1 MMTGRAFPPQDPEKL
16 RVVILSDAVPSRNGV
31 GTYYDDLAHHLEG
44 RVEAVSLLAPP
55 ANGTGDFRG
64 IAIPM
69 PGDPTQKLYFPSPF
83 WLGRKIRDLQ
93 PDVIVSATP
102 GGYGFTGLAIA
113 ALLRT
118 AFCVGYHTEYSELA
132 GLYWRQ
138 PFGKLYTLL
147 LALWDQQMFRF
158 GSVVLATNQALRDA
172 ALEGGAKEA
181 RIMGTPTQIAF
192 LQEPLRPFP
201 TEIRTVTFAGRLA
214 PEKEVVQ
221 VLEAAA
227 SHPSLRFRVAGDGPL
242 RETVERRAATLPN
255 LEYAGWVPRERVLAL
270 LDETDLL
277 VLPSRFET
285 FGTVAFEAMIRGRL
299 ALVSPHCG
307 ITHWPNLSPGLLIME
322 EGESLSKALGRLIGL
337 TSAERESVAR
347 QAFQRS
353 RALSEGTVNDWVDV
367 LQRAVAARRT
377 P

>member
-1 MMTGRAFPPQDPEKL
+1 
-16 RVVILSDAVPSRNGV
+16 
-31 GTYYDDLAHHLEG
+31 
-44 RVEAVSLLAPP
+44 
-55 ANGTGDFRG
+55 
-64 IAIPM
+64 
-69 PGDPTQKLYFPSPF
+69 
-83 WLGRKIRDLQ
+83 
-93 PDVIVSATP
+93 
-102 GGYGFTGLAIA
+102 
-113 ALLRT
+113 
-118 AFCVGYHTEYSELA
+118 
-132 GLYWRQ
+132 
-138 PFGKLYTLL
+138 
-147 LALWDQQMFRF
+147 
-158 GSVVLATNQALRDA
+158 
-172 ALEGGAKEA
+172 
-181 RIMGTPTQIAF
+181 MGTPTQIAF

-221 VLEAAA
+221 VLDAAA

-242 RETVERRAATLPN
+242 RETVEQRAATLPN
-255 LEYAGWVPRERVLAL
+255 LEYAGWVPRDRVLSL

-299 ALVSPHCG
+299 ALVSPNCG
-307 ITHWPNLSPGLLIME
+307 ITHWPDLSPGLLIME
-322 EGESLSKALGRLIGL
+322 EGESLPKALSRLIGL

-353 RALSEGTVNDWVDV
+353 RTLSEGTVNDWVDV